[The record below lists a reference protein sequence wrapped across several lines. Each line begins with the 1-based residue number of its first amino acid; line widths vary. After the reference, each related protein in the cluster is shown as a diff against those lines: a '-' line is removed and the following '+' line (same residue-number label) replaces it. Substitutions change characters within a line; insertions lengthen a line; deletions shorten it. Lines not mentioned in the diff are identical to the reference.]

1 MKPASLQIERKQEPI
16 TNEFPSLTYDV
27 YTLGYFRPSFA
38 VKTTLSRPHIF
49 SMGENKDGRKK
60 GQILKQ
66 WTYTGNG
73 LQRET
78 NMAPEIPKEYFG
90 MFLLR
95 DEILNTRLLETKI
108 G

>member
-1 MKPASLQIERKQEPI
+1 M
-16 TNEFPSLTYDV
+16 EFPSPTYDV
-27 YTLGYFRPSFA
+27 YTLGIFRPSFA

-66 WTYTGNG
+66 WTYTGNR

-78 NMAPEIPKEYFG
+78 NMAPKIPKDSSYLMSILAYVCSPRRNLEYEAPG
-90 MFLLR
+90 
-95 DEILNTRLLETKI
+95 N
-108 G
+108 

>member
-1 MKPASLQIERKQEPI
+1 MTFILWVI
-16 TNEFPSLTYDV
+16 
-27 YTLGYFRPSFA
+27 FRPSFA

-66 WTYTGNG
+66 WTYTGNR

-78 NMAPEIPKEYFG
+78 NMAPKIPKDSSYLMSVLEYTKFG
-90 MFLLR
+90 IRGSWKLR
-95 DEILNTRLLETKI
+95 LVEPA
-108 G
+108 